1 MFENFFGRSLDLT
14 LFNRIDSN
22 SNKFDLLELQT
33 YFFQEFWLTY
43 QSKINQFSVYGNGN
57 KIFRNFE
64 RQVTLLNINMIW
76 QEHLEKISLLREAVG
91 WRGYGQKNP
100 LTEYKKEAYLLFT
113 ERKEALIYFTLYQL
127 FRGTII

>member
-1 MFENFFGRSLDLT
+1 LNKNQSNATEF
-14 LFNRIDSN
+14 DS
-22 SNKFDLLELQT
+22 FELQT

-43 QSKINQFSVYGNGN
+43 QAKINQFSVYGNGN

-64 RQVTLLNINMIW
+64 RQVTLLNINTVW
-76 QEHLEKISLLREAVG
+76 QEHLEKIGLLREAVG

-100 LTEYKKEAYLLFT
+100 LTEYKREAYLLFT